1 MREER
6 WACQGKNTHESD
18 EKKNGCCRRQRRAT
32 KKWGERRRSKHG
44 PGETTAHLC
53 LPHTQRTRETREEI
67 KKTRACWE
75 NSDSARVRQDLRERS
90 TGLRGNTTGYNT
102 SATVPPTPRILPRP
116 PKPKVAKPTP
126 KHPTDPALVPDMYS
140 DAHSCLWHIKITVGV
155 HKPHSTCQ
163 GSTKVIGHAARSRL
177 LHVSAWRPPVPSA
190 AKRRMPTALRKGC
203 LLFSVAAPP
212 RSQSRSSGSTSVQQ
226 KQKYRPGG

>member
-1 MREER
+1 MGVPREKHPREQR
-6 WACQGKNTHESD
+6 
-18 EKKNGCCRRQRRAT
+18 EKKRLLPTPKESNEKVGREAKVQTRPGRDNSSPLPATHPENQRDARGNKKNASVLGKQRQRQ
-32 KKWGERRRSKHG
+32 G
-44 PGETTAHLC
+44 
-53 LPHTQRTRETREEI
+53 
-67 KKTRACWE
+67 
-75 NSDSARVRQDLRERS
+75 RQDLRERS
-90 TGLRGNTTGYNT
+90 AGLRGNTTRYNT